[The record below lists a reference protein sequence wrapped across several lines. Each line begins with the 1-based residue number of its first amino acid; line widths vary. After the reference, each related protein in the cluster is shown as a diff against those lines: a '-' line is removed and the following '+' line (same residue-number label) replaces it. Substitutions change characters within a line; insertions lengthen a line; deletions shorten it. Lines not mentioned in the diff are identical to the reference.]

1 MGEKHRKALSSLA
14 LTYVS
19 PLQDLRF
26 DKWKGGAKRRVQSLD
41 PLFTSSVTQVK
52 GKLT

>member
-26 DKWKGGAKRRVQSLD
+26 GSKVGVERGSKEK
-41 PLFTSSVTQVK
+41 SSESGSTVFQ
-52 GKLT
+52 